1 MKDHERY
8 LSATGRRLLRLTEV
22 KHQVGLGR
30 SAIYDQIKRG
40 HFPAPVHIGA
50 RAVAWPSDQIDSWID
65 SRIAS
70 VSHDADAGRQS

>member
-1 MKDHERY
+1 MPPQHD
-8 LSATGRRLLRLTEV
+8 LPASPRRLLRLTEV

-40 HFPAPVHIGA
+40 NFPAPVHIGA
-50 RAVAWPSDQIDSWID
+50 RAVAWPSDQITNWID

-70 VSHDADAGRQS
+70 VGHDADAGRQS